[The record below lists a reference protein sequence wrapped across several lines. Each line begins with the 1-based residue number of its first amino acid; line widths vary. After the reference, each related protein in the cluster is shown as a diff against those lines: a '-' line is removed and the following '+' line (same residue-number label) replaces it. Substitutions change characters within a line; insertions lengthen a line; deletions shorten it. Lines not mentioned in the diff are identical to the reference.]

1 VSVRKS
7 EARAGVL
14 FAMPWLLGFLIFLG
28 APLVASVYYSFCEF
42 SVLKP
47 PIFIGLDNYRDMIHD
62 PILWTTLYNTAYFT
76 IPALFFGT
84 FASIAMALLLNAKVK
99 GQAFYRTFFYLPS
112 LVPPV
117 ASAMLWMWMFNG
129 ENGLINIALAKLG
142 GWACWVLELVHIKP
156 PTWLVDI
163 GPAWL
168 SDPLWSKPAL
178 ILMSLWGAGN
188 AMVIYLASL
197 QDVPTEL
204 VEACELD
211 GANFW
216 GKLWNVTIPMI
227 SPVILFNSIMLLIG
241 SLQKFTDVY
250 ILFPQGAPAQSTYFY
265 IPYLFDNAFVYHKFG
280 YACAMGW
287 FLFVI
292 ILVLT
297 LVTLKI
303 SEKRVY
309 YGGD

>member
-1 VSVRKS
+1 M
-7 EARAGVL
+7 RAGYL
-14 FAMPWLLGFLIFLG
+14 FALPWALGFFVFMA
-28 APLVASVYYSFCEF
+28 APLAASIYYSFCEF

-47 PIFIGLDNYRDMIHD
+47 PIFIGLDNYRDMVRD
-62 PILWTTLYNTAYFT
+62 PILRTTLWNTAYFT
-76 IPALFFGT
+76 FFAFFLGT
-84 FASIAMALLLNAKVK
+84 FASLGMALLLNAKVK

-129 ENGLINIALAKLG
+129 ENGLINLGLAKFG
-142 GWACWVLELVHIKP
+142 DGACSLLKAVHVTP
-156 PTWLVDI
+156 PTWLANI

-168 SDPLWSKPAL
+168 SDPNWSKPAL
-178 ILMSLWGAGN
+178 VIMSVWGAGN

-204 VEACELD
+204 IEASELD
-211 GANFW
+211 GASPW
-216 GKLWNVTIPMI
+216 AKLRNVTIPMI

-265 IPYLFDNAFVYHKFG
+265 IPYLFDNAFIYHKFG

-287 FLFVI
+287 LMFVI

-303 SEKRVY
+303 SEKKVY
-309 YGGD
+309 YGGE